1 MLYARI
7 IGAVIGILLAA
18 GTICACGLFDQDD
31 NGNDDRISKDT
42 VLTEETL
49 VEEIIV
55 EEIQVQEIQ
64 IK

>member
-1 MLYARI
+1 MLYARV
-7 IGAVIGILLAA
+7 IGVVIGILLAA

-31 NGNDDRISKDT
+31 NDDEKVSKDT

>member
-18 GTICACGLFDQDD
+18 GTICACGLFEEDD
-31 NGNDDRISKDT
+31 DEKISKDT
-42 VLTEETL
+42 ILTEETL
-49 VEEIIV
+49 VEEILI
-55 EEIQVQEIQ
+55 EEIKVQEIQ